1 MTVFWRRIAP
11 ADYATPVWR
20 RPSLDFSVTGLVY
33 CAMMLFMGLAALNS
47 QANLLFGVFG
57 LMIGILLISGII
69 SRGVLRRLSLHRVL
83 PEHGVVGREMSVSY
97 EFKNLKHF
105 WPSFAV
111 TIAEMEGVEAFVRQ
125 PHGYLLHVAPRSTTT
140 VPVQLIPKRRGLH
153 AMGRYQLSTSF
164 PFGFIKRAI
173 DRRQE
178 DKFLVFPTLA
188 AVDPKLLALCRS
200 AESTGTTM
208 RPRRGGSDEFYGLKE
223 YRTGENPRWIY
234 WRRSART
241 GTLVSRE
248 MTHVSPPRLL
258 MLLDTHAAD
267 RTGEEPEK
275 VEQCIAM
282 AASLVN
288 AALETGLPVG
298 LIVWNDE
305 WQTIAPSRGKRQRL
319 DLLSIL
325 ARLPL
330 NTEHGTQELLG
341 ASHAEQKSGTT
352 IVLVTPRDVQ
362 LGLQDSAR
370 GSFLVIAPGNPQ
382 TERWFTFPPNVDF
395 AHAMP
400 PDQQP
405 GVQTTTTT
413 TKKKTKSKS

>member
-1 MTVFWRRIAP
+1 MTAIWRRTPP
-11 ADYATPVWR
+11 ADYATPIWR

-69 SRGVLRRLSLHRVL
+69 SRGVLRKLSLHRVL
-83 PEHGVVGREMSVSY
+83 PEHGVVGQEMSVSY
-97 EFKNLKHF
+97 EFRNLKRF

-111 TIAEMEGVEAFVRQ
+111 TIAEVEGVEAFARQ
-125 PHGYLLHVAPRSTTT
+125 PHGYLLHVAPKSMTT

-173 DRRQE
+173 DRRQ
-178 DKFLVFPTLA
+178 DDRFLVFPPLA
-188 AVDPKLLALCRS
+188 QVDPKLLAMCRS
-200 AESTGTTM
+200 AESSGSSM

-223 YRTGENPRWIY
+223 YRNGENPRWIY

-241 GTLVSRE
+241 GTLVARE

-258 MLLDTHAAD
+258 ILLDTHADD
-267 RTGEEPEK
+267 RSGELPAI
-275 VEQCIAM
+275 VERCIAM
-282 AASLVN
+282 SASLVN

-298 LIVWNDE
+298 LMVWNDG
-305 WQTIAPSRGKRQRL
+305 WQSIAPSRGKRQRL

-325 ARLPL
+325 ARLPR
-330 NTEHGTQELLG
+330 NGEHDLQELLD

-352 IVLVTPRDVQ
+352 LVLVTPRDVQ
-362 LGLQDSAR
+362 LGLQDTAR
-370 GSFLVIAPGNPQ
+370 GSMLVIAPNNPQ
-382 TERWFTFPPNVDF
+382 TEKWFHFPANVDF

-400 PDQQP
+400 PDQQAEP
-405 GVQTTTTT
+405 LNYQSR
-413 TKKKTKSKS
+413 K

>member
-1 MTVFWRRIAP
+1 
-11 ADYATPVWR
+11 
-20 RPSLDFSVTGLVY
+20 
-33 CAMMLFMGLAALNS
+33 MMLFMGLAALNS

-69 SRGVLRRLSLHRVL
+69 SRGVLRRLSLHRIL
-83 PEHGVVGREMSVSY
+83 PEHGVVGREMSVAY
-97 EFKNLKHF
+97 EFRNNKRF

-111 TIAEMEGVEAFVRQ
+111 TIAEMEGVEAFARQ
-125 PHGYLLHVAPRSTTT
+125 PHGYLLHVAPRTTSTG
-140 VPVQLIPKRRGLH
+140 PVQLIPKRRGLH
-153 AMGRYQLSTSF
+153 SMGRYQLSTSF

-173 DRRQE
+173 DRRQ
-178 DKFLVFPTLA
+178 DDRFLVFPTLA
-188 AVDPKLLALCRS
+188 EVDSKLLSLCRS

-258 MLLDTHAAD
+258 MLLDTFADD
-267 RTGEEPEK
+267 RTGDAPAL
-275 VEQCIAM
+275 VERAIAM

-298 LIVWNDE
+298 IIVWNGE

-319 DLLSIL
+319 ELLSVL

-330 NTEHGTQELLG
+330 NTSHNTQELLD
-341 ASHAEQKSGTT
+341 ASHGEQKSGTT
-352 IVLVTPRDVQ
+352 TVLVTPRVVQ
-362 LGLQDSAR
+362 LGLQESAR
-370 GSFLVIAPGNPQ
+370 GSFLVITPNNPQ
-382 TERWFTFPPNVDF
+382 AEKWFTFPPNVDF

-400 PDQQP
+400 PDQQ
-405 GVQTTTTT
+405 QTAAMVE
-413 TKKKTKSKS
+413 

>member
-1 MTVFWRRIAP
+1 MTAFWRRTPP

-69 SRGVLRRLSLHRVL
+69 SRGVLRRLALHRIL

-97 EFKNLKHF
+97 EFTNLKRF

-111 TIAEMEGVEAFVRQ
+111 TIAEMEGVEAFARQ
-125 PHGYLLHVAPRSTTT
+125 PHGYLLHVAPKSTTT

-178 DKFLVFPTLA
+178 DRFLVFPALA
-188 AVDPKLLALCRS
+188 EVDSKLLAMCRS

-248 MTHVSPPRLL
+248 MTHVSPPRLSI
-258 MLLDTHAAD
+258 LLDTHAAD
-267 RTGEEPEK
+267 RDGEGPAMLER
-275 VEQCIAM
+275 CIAL
-282 AASLVN
+282 AASLAN
-288 AALETGLPVG
+288 AALEGGMPVG
-298 LIVWNDE
+298 LMAWTGA
-305 WQTIAPSRGKRQRL
+305 WQTIPPSRGKRQRL
-319 DLLSIL
+319 DLLSVL
-325 ARLPL
+325 ARLPS
-330 NTEHGTQELLG
+330 NTEHELQELLD

-370 GSFLVIAPGNPQ
+370 GSMLVIAPHSQ
-382 TERWFTFPPNVDF
+382 AEKWFRFPSNVDF

-400 PDQQP
+400 PEQQS
-405 GVQTTTTT
+405 VV
-413 TKKKTKSKS
+413 KTPAKMKA

>member
-1 MTVFWRRIAP
+1 MTTFWRRTPP

-97 EFKNLKHF
+97 EFENLKRF

-125 PHGYLLHVAPRSTTT
+125 PHGYLLHVAPKSTTT
-140 VPVQLIPKRRGLH
+140 VPVQLTPKRRGLH

-178 DKFLVFPTLA
+178 DRFLVFPPLA
-188 AVDPKLLALCRS
+188 EVDSKLLAMCRS

-223 YRTGENPRWIY
+223 YRSGENPRWIY

-258 MLLDTHAAD
+258 ILLDTHAPDNAD
-267 RTGEEPEK
+267 GAAAL
-275 VEQCIAM
+275 VEHSIAI
-282 AASLVN
+282 AASLAH

-298 LIVWNDE
+298 LMAWNGE
-305 WQTIAPSRGKRQRL
+305 WHTVQPSRGKRQRL

-325 ARLPL
+325 ARLPA
-330 NTEHGTQELLG
+330 NAEHGLQELLD
-341 ASHAEQKSGTT
+341 ASHSEQKSGTT

-362 LGLQDSAR
+362 LGLQDTAR
-370 GSFLVIAPGNPQ
+370 GSMLVIGPNQAQ
-382 TERWFTFPPNVDF
+382 TEKWFRFPPNLDF

-400 PDQQP
+400 PEQQST
-405 GVQTTTTT
+405 VQSAAKV
-413 TKKKTKSKS
+413 KK